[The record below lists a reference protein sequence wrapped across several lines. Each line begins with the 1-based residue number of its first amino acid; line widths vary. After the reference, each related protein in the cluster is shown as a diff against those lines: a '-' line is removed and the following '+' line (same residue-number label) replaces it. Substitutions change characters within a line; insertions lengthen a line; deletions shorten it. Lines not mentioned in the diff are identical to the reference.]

1 MPGVLEVDKAR
12 SVVSDEKG
20 ATVRV
25 QSEEKLE
32 PGPAR
37 LALAPAAGPSALHRG
52 AESAMIV
59 YAVERDEARDERAHR
74 IVTASLALLTGLIW
88 PLLLLALRFRR
99 PSALA
104 FVPIDVG

>member
-1 MPGVLEVDKAR
+1 
-12 SVVSDEKG
+12 
-20 ATVRV
+20 
-25 QSEEKLE
+25 
-32 PGPAR
+32 
-37 LALAPAAGPSALHRG
+37 
-52 AESAMIV
+52 MIV

-88 PLLLLALRFRR
+88 PLLLALRFRR

>member
-1 MPGVLEVDKAR
+1 
-12 SVVSDEKG
+12 
-20 ATVRV
+20 
-25 QSEEKLE
+25 
-32 PGPAR
+32 
-37 LALAPAAGPSALHRG
+37 
-52 AESAMIV
+52 MIV

-74 IVTASLALLTGLIW
+74 IVTASLALLTGLIS

>member
-32 PGPAR
+32 PGPAY
-37 LALAPAAGPSALHRG
+37 LALAPAGGR
-52 AESAMIV
+52 
-59 YAVERDEARDERAHR
+59 ARLIAAQRA
-74 IVTASLALLTGLIW
+74 
-88 PLLLLALRFRR
+88 P
-99 PSALA
+99 
-104 FVPIDVG
+104 